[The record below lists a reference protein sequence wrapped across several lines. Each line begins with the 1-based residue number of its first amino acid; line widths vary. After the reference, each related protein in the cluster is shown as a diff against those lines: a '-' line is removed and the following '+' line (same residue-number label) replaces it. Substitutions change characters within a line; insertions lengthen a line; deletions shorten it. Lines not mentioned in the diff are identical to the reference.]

1 MKVATNHNNLFI
13 AGKED
18 PRCPVGGLE
27 SVLKKTTQV
36 YDDMGVP
43 SHFKFIAEEGLGHVV
58 TPTMAKET
66 MCWFNKFLVPEQP
79 GMLAH

>member
-1 MKVATNHNNLFI
+1 MYPGCLNLSLGEGCNMKVATNHNNLFI

-43 SHFKFIAEEGLGHVV
+43 SHFKV
-58 TPTMAKET
+58 TMQ
-66 MCWFNKFLVPEQP
+66 FD
-79 GMLAH
+79 

>member
-43 SHFKFIAEEGLGHVV
+43 SHFKV
-58 TPTMAKET
+58 TMQ
-66 MCWFNKFLVPEQP
+66 FD
-79 GMLAH
+79 

>member
-1 MKVATNHNNLFI
+1 MEVATNHNALFI

-27 SVLKKTTQV
+27 SVLNKTTQV

-43 SHFKFIAEEGLGHVV
+43 SHFKV
-58 TPTMAKET
+58 TMQ
-66 MCWFNKFLVPEQP
+66 FD
-79 GMLAH
+79 

>member
-43 SHFKFIAEEGLGHVV
+43 SHFKVTMQFDQHVSCLGQFVV
-58 TPTMAKET
+58 TMTGFAT
-66 MCWFNKFLVPEQP
+66 
-79 GMLAH
+79 H